1 MYVKKYLC
9 HLRVFEIMFTVIFF
23 RGMSIFSY
31 VMFYHKIETN
41 KSGTSNKIVELL
53 DTLDNQK
60 YVHSIFPSS
69 Y

>member
-1 MYVKKYLC
+1 MC
-9 HLRVFEIMFTVIFF
+9 
-23 RGMSIFSY
+23 IFSY

-60 YVHSIFPSS
+60 YVDSIFPSL

>member
-23 RGMSIFSY
+23 RGMCIFSY

-41 KSGTSNKIVELL
+41 KSGTSNKIVELM

-60 YVHSIFPSS
+60 YVDSIFPSS

>member
-9 HLRVFEIMFTVIFF
+9 HLRVFEIMFTVIFLEACVF
-23 RGMSIFSY
+23 FH

-60 YVHSIFPSS
+60 YVDSIFPSS

>member
-9 HLRVFEIMFTVIFF
+9 HLRVFENVHSNFF
-23 RGMSIFSY
+23 RGMCIFSY

-60 YVHSIFPSS
+60 YVDSIFPSS

>member
-53 DTLDNQK
+53 DTPDNQK
-60 YVHSIFPSS
+60 YVDSIFPSS

>member
-9 HLRVFEIMFTVIFF
+9 HLRVFEIMFT
-23 RGMSIFSY
+23 GMCIFSY

-60 YVHSIFPSS
+60 YVDSIFPSS

>member
-1 MYVKKYLC
+1 MC
-9 HLRVFEIMFTVIFF
+9 
-23 RGMSIFSY
+23 IFSY

-53 DTLDNQK
+53 DTLDNKK
-60 YVHSIFPSS
+60 YVDSIFPSS

>member
-1 MYVKKYLC
+1 
-9 HLRVFEIMFTVIFF
+9 
-23 RGMSIFSY
+23 MSIFSY

-60 YVHSIFPSS
+60 YVDSIFPSS